1 VSRDSEGNLWK
12 ITDRSWWK
20 LNDWGLGVV
29 MYMRIMVSL
38 GAAFFVCALI
48 ITPTIV
54 QNLKVSAAKF
64 QPIRESALHSVAEYH
79 TVGSAALLCARVP
92 LRLTAQHCSA

>member
-1 VSRDSEGNLWK
+1 MSRDSEGNLWK

-48 ITPTIV
+48 ITPTIR
-54 QNLKVSAAKF
+54 QNL
-64 QPIRESALHSVAEYH
+64 SVR
-79 TVGSAALLCARVP
+79 SR
-92 LRLTAQHCSA
+92 R